1 MTSQSLTKYAKL
13 SIAAAI
19 VTISLK
25 LLAYFLTGSIGL
37 LSDALE
43 SFVNLAAAFFA
54 LFALKIAEKP
64 PDEEH
69 MYGHSKAEYFS
80 SVFEGVLI
88 VLAAVSITY
97 AAIERIINPQVV
109 QQAFLGITI
118 SLIAAVVNL
127 CVALY
132 LLQMGKKHRSITLVA
147 DGQHLLTDVW
157 TSVGVIVGIGL
168 VAFTHI
174 QLLDPVIAILVAINI
189 IFTGFQLIKES
200 ALGFMDRAISQPE
213 KKIIEDILNS
223 YQSIGLQYHG
233 LLTRQAGTRRFVS
246 VHILVPGSWTVQ
258 KGHDM
263 LEKIEGALREA
274 ISQLTVTTHLEPLE
288 DPKSMEDVGIDRA

>member
-80 SVFEGVLI
+80 SVFEGALI

>member
-43 SFVNLAAAFFA
+43 SFVNLAAASFA

-80 SVFEGVLI
+80 SVFEGALI